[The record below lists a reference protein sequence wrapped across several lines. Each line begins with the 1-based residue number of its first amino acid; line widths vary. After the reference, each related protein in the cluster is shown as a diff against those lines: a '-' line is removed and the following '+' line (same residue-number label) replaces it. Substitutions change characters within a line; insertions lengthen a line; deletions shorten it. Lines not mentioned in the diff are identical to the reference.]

1 MPWLWLSVVLLIDQ
15 PPVETVDFDTQVMPI
30 LTKAGCNAGACHG
43 AAAGRGGFHL
53 SLYGSRPSADFSEIT
68 MALEGRRIDR
78 RKSELSLLLLKPTE
92 QLSHE
97 GGTRLELDGRDY
109 KTVQRWIEQGSRRT
123 DSRQLTEFTLASEAV
138 DRGENSDRKTWYFK
152 LNATAKFSD
161 GSVVDVLPWTVLTP
175 NDPSGISIDEQG
187 VAALLRPGRH
197 LIMARYL
204 DQVRPLELLVP
215 WAVDDNRFVT
225 AVATDAPTS
234 IDDFV
239 NQRLEELGL
248 AAAQTIDDAGFLRR
262 VSLDLIGRL
271 PKTSTVEQFVESAA
285 TDKKSKL
292 IDQLLQSDEFSDF
305 WTFRL
310 ALLLRVPQAKGN
322 PAAAKVYYDW
332 LHDCV
337 RRDVPLNEIA
347 MQLLMADGQADESG
361 AANFYNVAGD
371 ARGQAE
377 FVSQIFMGVRLQ
389 CANCHD
395 HPLDAWTQDDYH
407 GLAAVFA
414 RMKRGAVVREST
426 SGEVIHPGTGETAVA
441 KIPGGRLLSS
451 EANYRKEFTD
461 WLRSKENDYFS
472 RAMTNRVWSHLM
484 GRGLVDPVDDLRVT
498 NPATH
503 PELLDW
509 LAEDFINHEF
519 RLRHMIRRI
528 CTSEAYSRGTIAN
541 VDPATAADFYVAAI
555 PKPMSPE
562 VFLDAV
568 SDVTGVSSP
577 IFVDRRAVSFAGLVN
592 ASESLNLQGRCME
605 SCESSA
611 VDRTDLAVQLQ
622 LLNGEVLN
630 GRLSAED
637 GTLMNAV
644 KSGQAAESLID
655 DFYLRALSRPPRDSE
670 MTFWKSQFLEA
681 ADTSRFADIAQ
692 DFVWS
697 LLTSDEFCTNH

>member
-15 PPVETVDFDTQVMPI
+15 PPVETVDFDTQVMPL

-92 QLSHE
+92 QFRHE
-97 GGTRLELDGRDY
+97 GGTRLEPDGRDY
-109 KTVQRWIEQGSRRT
+109 RTVLQWIAQGSRRT
-123 DSRQLTEFTLASEAV
+123 ESRRLAEFTLTSEAI
-138 DRGENSDRKTWYFK
+138 DRGENSDRETSYFK
-152 LNATAKFSD
+152 LNASAKFSD
-161 GSVVDVLPWTVLTP
+161 GSVIDVLPWTVLTP

-197 LIMARYL
+197 LIMARFL

-215 WAVDDNRFVT
+215 WTVHGKPLVP
-225 AVATDAPTS
+225 AVATDAATG
-234 IDDFV
+234 IDDFI
-239 NQRLEELGL
+239 NRRLEELGL
-248 AAAQTIDDAGFLRR
+248 AAAPAIDDAGFLRR
-262 VSLDLIGRL
+262 VTLDLIGRL

-347 MQLLMADGQADESG
+347 RQLLMADGKADESG
-361 AANFYNVAGD
+361 PANFFNVAGD

-426 SGEVIHPGTGETAVA
+426 SGEVIHPGTGETAIA

-451 EANYRKEFTD
+451 EANYRMEFTE
-461 WLRSKENDYFS
+461 WLTSKENDYFS

-484 GRGLVDPVDDLRVT
+484 GRGLVDPVDDMRVT

-509 LAEDFINHEF
+509 LAKDLTSHEF
-519 RLRHMIRRI
+519 KLRHIIRRI
-528 CTSEAYSRGTIAN
+528 CISDVYSRGATAN
-541 VDPATAADFYVAAI
+541 ADPATAEFYVAAI

-568 SDVTGVSSP
+568 VDVTGVSSP
-577 IFVDRRAVSFAGLVN
+577 GLVDRRAVSFAGLVN
-592 ASESLNLQGRCME
+592 ASESLDMLGRCRE

-637 GTLMNAV
+637 GTLMKAV
-644 KSGQAAESLID
+644 RSGQAAESLIH
-655 DFYLRALSRPPRDSE
+655 DFYLRAFSRPPRDSE
-670 MTFWKSQFLEA
+670 MTFWISQLSKDA
-681 ADTSRFADIAQ
+681 GTDHFAEVAQ

-697 LLTSDEFCTNH
+697 LLNSDEFCTNH

>member
-1 MPWLWLSVVLLIDQ
+1 MPWLWLSVVLLIEQ

-78 RKSELSLLLLKPTE
+78 RKSALSLLLLKPTE
-92 QLSHE
+92 QLRHE
-97 GGTRLELDGRDY
+97 GGTRLEPDGRDY
-109 KTVQRWIEQGSRRT
+109 RTVLQWIAQGSRRT
-123 DSRQLTEFTLASEAV
+123 KSRRLTEFTLASEAI
-138 DRGENSDRKTWYFK
+138 DRGENSDRETSYFK
-152 LNATAKFSD
+152 LNASAKFSD
-161 GSVVDVLPWTVLTP
+161 GSVIDVLPWTVLTP
-175 NDPSGISIDEQG
+175 SDPSGISIDEQG
-187 VAALLRPGRH
+187 VAALLHPGRH
-197 LIMARYL
+197 LIMARFL

-215 WAVDDNRFVT
+215 WTFHGKPLVPAG
-225 AVATDAPTS
+225 ATDAPTG
-234 IDDFV
+234 IDDFI
-239 NQRLEELGL
+239 NRRLEELGL
-248 AAAQTIDDAGFLRR
+248 AAAPAIDDAGFLRR
-262 VSLDLIGRL
+262 VTLDLIGRL
-271 PKTSTVEQFVESAA
+271 PTTSTVEQFVESAA

-337 RRDVPLNEIA
+337 RRDVPLNEIVR
-347 MQLLMADGQADESG
+347 QLLMADGKADESG
-361 AANFYNVAGD
+361 PANFFNVAGD
-371 ARGQAE
+371 ARGQADC
-377 FVSQIFMGVRLQ
+377 VSRIFMGVRLQ
-389 CANCHD
+389 WANCHD

-414 RMKRGAVVREST
+414 RMKRGAVVSESR
-426 SGEVIHPGTGETAVA
+426 SGEVIHPGTGETAIA

-451 EANYRKEFTD
+451 EANYRIEFTE
-461 WLRSKENDYFS
+461 WLTSNENDYFS
-472 RAMTNRVWSHLM
+472 RAMTNRVWCHLM

-509 LAEDFINHEF
+509 LAKDLTSHEF
-519 RLRHMIRRI
+519 KLRHIIRSI
-528 CTSEAYSRGTIAN
+528 CISDVYSRGATAN
-541 VDPATAADFYVAAI
+541 ADPATPEFYVAAI

-568 SDVTGVSSP
+568 VDVTGVSSP
-577 IFVDRRAVSFAGLVN
+577 GLVDRRAVSFAGLVN
-592 ASESLNLQGRCME
+592 ASESLDMLGRCRE

-611 VDRTDLAVQLQ
+611 VDRKDLAVQLQ
-622 LLNGEVLN
+622 LLNGEILN

-637 GTLMNAV
+637 GTLMKAV
-644 KSGQAAESLID
+644 RSGQAAESLIH
-655 DFYLRALSRPPRDSE
+655 DFYMRAFSRPPRDAE
-670 MTFWKSQFLEA
+670 MTFWIRQLSKDA
-681 ADTSRFADIAQ
+681 GTDHFAEVAQ

-697 LLTSDEFCTNH
+697 LLNSDEFCTNH